1 MSEVRFLGVN
11 GNAYTIIAPKP
22 IVNHGTS
29 DTGTSS
35 APFALTP
42 DAKHV
47 WGEVA
52 SLYLSFGAGIT
63 NYMAEYYFQF
73 DSGSTPTTLVL
84 PSSVKWAGNVQPTIA
99 ANMRYQIDIEGGI
112 ANVSFASL

>member
-1 MSEVRFLGVN
+1 MSEVSNFSAG
-11 GNAYTIIAPKP
+11 GNNYTIIAPKP
-22 IVNHGTS
+22 IVNHGTA

-35 APFALTP
+35 APFALTQ

-47 WGEVA
+47 WGEVTA
-52 SLYLSFGAGIT
+52 LYLSLAAGIA

-112 ANVSFASL
+112 ANVTFASL